1 MTDLVAAAKLP
12 TAPPKIAA
20 DRWLDLMGRD
30 KKVADGSIRFVLL
43 ESLGHAVLRRDVAAT
58 DITAAID
65 G

>member
-1 MTDLVAAAKLP
+1 
-12 TAPPKIAA
+12 
-20 DRWLDLMGRD
+20 MGRD

-43 ESLGHAVLRRDVAAT
+43 ESLGHAVVRRDVAAT